1 MYIVVT
7 IERRIADPSPIH
19 PVGYLL
25 GIIRGPS
32 GVRGGFG
39 LVRSRLS
46 LRSSL
51 PPWSAGALGVSAAD
65 TNSTLPVTLLNGRWC
80 RQPTTALV
88 VDDHRRRRRTTRVV
102 LIDPHRRALLVEG
115 RNPDDEQLTWMMVGS
130 GIEDGENPAEAA
142 RGKCSK

>member
-80 RQPTTALV
+80 RQPTT
-88 VDDHRRRRRTTRVV
+88 
-102 LIDPHRRALLVEG
+102 
-115 RNPDDEQLTWMMVGS
+115 GS
-130 GIEDGENPAEAA
+130 
-142 RGKCSK
+142 RS